1 MARSPCPTP
10 FDSIAADARGDDITF
25 NIELKSFDFGMDLLE
40 EAFGAGMDIAA
51 ERVRGGSVAEVRIL
65 SGGENITSWDGG
77 AIFLDLPAGSGDFE
91 KGKGYRVIQIS
102 AGKSESEHTGRC
114 WIGGEDVYVGISIT
128 HLSAFVVL
136 SGAVEE
142 GMGAEFIAV
151 VESPL
156 AAVPDGGSGAGGSGM
171 SRTWAAAGLALAAI
185 AVGAFALKRRQRS

>member
-91 KGKGYRVIQIS
+91 EGKGYRVSRS
-102 AGKSESEHTGRC
+102 APTSLRAST
-114 WIGGEDVYVGISIT
+114 
-128 HLSAFVVL
+128 L
-136 SGAVEE
+136 AV
-142 GMGAEFIAV
+142 
-151 VESPL
+151 
-156 AAVPDGGSGAGGSGM
+156 AG
-171 SRTWAAAGLALAAI
+171 
-185 AVGAFALKRRQRS
+185 